1 MSFVLIILAIISLFI
16 GYGMAVSMFYESSSN
31 RNTFKYFISNIFM
44 YVIPIVL
51 ILIIAYIRNYKWNLG
66 KFLHY

>member
-1 MSFVLIILAIISLFI
+1 MSFVLIILTIISLFI
-16 GYGMAVSMFYESSSN
+16 GYEMTVSMFYKSSSN

-51 ILIIAYIRNYKWNLG
+51 ILIIGYIRNYK
-66 KFLHY
+66 